1 MGGRKKDKGS
11 LLRFVKCNGSRP
23 AESALLAVPL
33 ATREMDLLWKLELE
47 TFLIPEKTV
56 GEDLVSVPQSQI
68 SPTLFN
74 KPGKGQK

>member
-1 MGGRKKDKGS
+1 M
-11 LLRFVKCNGSRP
+11 
-23 AESALLAVPL
+23 AVPL